1 MSVIGPRPQLVRDMV
16 FMTDEQRLRH
26 NSCVGYV
33 AKCISIM
40 KVNGVSVV
48 VKEVGKWIK
57 KRIQKY

>member
-1 MSVIGPRPQLVRDMV
+1 MSTHSIKTMILWHYKLYHDAENMGV
-16 FMTDEQRLRH
+16 
-26 NSCVGYV
+26 
-33 AKCISIM
+33 ISIM